1 MTHETMFPQSQGA
14 ERVKR
19 HASLFYIKGDFMIF
33 VVKIVNTHGVRGEV
47 KALHYTD
54 GEVFFKKVKTLYT
67 KEGTPIKILNWRFQK
82 GAVLLTLDGVNTMED
97 AEKLR
102 NLELYA
108 KKEDLP
114 KLKNGEYYFFEL
126 IGLEV
131 ILPDGSLFGKV
142 TDVIENNASN
152 LLEITAENGKKYL
165 VPNIK
170 AFVSKT
176 DTKEGKIYITPIKGL
191 IDDEI

>member
-1 MTHETMFPQSQGA
+1 
-14 ERVKR
+14 
-19 HASLFYIKGDFMIF
+19 MIF

-67 KEGTPIKILNWRFQK
+67 KEGNPMKISGWRFQK

-102 NLELYA
+102 NIELYA

-114 KLKNGEYYFFEL
+114 KLKENEFYFFEL

-152 LLEITAENGKKYL
+152 LLEITAGSGKKYL
-165 VPNIK
+165 VPNIS